1 MSTVS
6 ESRSKDLPD
15 NRALAAVMRLLYAVR
30 ASFLAFVFVV
40 GVVWLLIG
48 IALGDGVM
56 AGMFGIWGVS
66 AMLYAVL
73 GKFALQLIG
82 YA

>member
-15 NRALAAVMRLLYAVR
+15 NRALAAVVRLLYVVR
-30 ASFLAFVFVV
+30 GSFLAFVFIV
-40 GVVWLLIG
+40 GVIWLLIG
-48 IALGDGVM
+48 IALGEGVM

-66 AMLYAVL
+66 AMLYAII